1 MRISDWSSDV
11 CSSDLVGDGAFE
23 IGFHRVVVLFDG
35 ELDELFAIFGGL
47 VGEVG
52 GDFLIEEF
60 RAKAFV
66 LPDDRTL
73 VDEVDEALEVAFG
86 ADGQIEDS
94 RGRAEAIDDR
104 LDARSEEHTS
114 ELQSLLRISYAV
126 CCFKRKKSIRQI
138 NV

>member
-11 CSSDLVGDGAFE
+11 CSSDL
-23 IGFHRVVVLFDG
+23 
-35 ELDELFAIFGGL
+35 
-47 VGEVG
+47 
-52 GDFLIEEF
+52 F

-104 LDARSEEHTS
+104 LDAIIEIGAGAV
-114 ELQSLLRISYAV
+114 ELVDEAHPRNLVLVRLTPHGFRLRLDAGNAV
-126 CCFKRKKSIRQI
+126 ERGDRAVKDAQADRKSTRL
-138 NV
+138 NSSH

>member
-1 MRISDWSSDV
+1 MILRPPISTRTYTLFPYTTLFRS
-11 CSSDLVGDGAFE
+11 
-23 IGFHRVVVLFDG
+23 VVLFDG

-47 VGEVG
+47 VGKVG

-73 VDEVDEALEVAFG
+73 VDEVDAALEVAFG

-94 RGRAEAIDDR
+94 RGRAEALDDR
-104 LDARSEEHTS
+104 LEVRRGVVWGKGVSVRVGLAGCV
-114 ELQSLLRISYAV
+114 II
-126 CCFKRKKSIRQI
+126 KK
-138 NV
+138 

>member
-1 MRISDWSSDV
+1 MILRPPISTRTYTLFPYTTLFRS
-11 CSSDLVGDGAFE
+11 
-23 IGFHRVVVLFDG
+23 VVLFDG
-35 ELDELFAIFGGL
+35 ELDVLFAIFGGL

-104 LDARSEEHTS
+104 LDAIIEIGAGAEMGRASCRE
-114 ELQSLLRISYAV
+114 RV
-126 CCFKRKKSIRQI
+126 CQY
-138 NV
+138 V

>member
-11 CSSDLVGDGAFE
+11 CSSDL
-23 IGFHRVVVLFDG
+23 
-35 ELDELFAIFGGL
+35 
-47 VGEVG
+47 
-52 GDFLIEEF
+52 
-60 RAKAFV
+60 KAFV

-104 LDARSEEHTS
+104 LDTIIEIGAGAV
-114 ELQSLLRISYAV
+114 ELVDEAHPRNLVLVRLTPHGFRLRLDAGNAV
-126 CCFKRKKSIRQI
+126 ENSAERRGGQECVSTGRTRWS
-138 NV
+138 